1 MIDKNSLIFCNIIK
15 ADLPSIS
22 KSGNENDGPLSKLV
36 NPVTAWDGSG
46 DTALYVSSLGFLISI
61 IATKIEVVR

>member
-1 MIDKNSLIFCNIIK
+1 MIK

-46 DTALYVSSLGFLISI
+46 DTALYVSSLGVLIFSI
-61 IATKIEVVR
+61 IATKNWRR